1 MEIFQFLSIWADF
14 VGLRRALGRIALGFD
29 GGWRFF
35 NTERLRN
42 GRGFLFGGAGFTS
55 GGKRRRIEPLSILA
69 FSRCQF

>member
-14 VGLRRALGRIALGFD
+14 GWIKTRFGRIALGFD
-29 GGWRFF
+29 GGGRFF

-42 GRGFLFGGAGFTS
+42 GRGYLFGGTGFTS

-69 FSRCQF
+69 FSRSQF